1 MSDHEVVIRGF
12 AHAFDTDAD
21 DGRRERFAPGAF
33 RWRSLRLISEHGWQD
48 GVYARTSD
56 GSLSAWQDRYGLAF
70 EATMPLDR
78 ESARL
83 GAFVRTGEARLSY
96 GGLVCGKVAGDV
108 IRDCWISELS
118 VVRHPAYPGTAAWV
132 AGDEEL
138 MPPHLA
144 DLERRWRAGRRQ
156 PVQVS
161 GFGARAPSAALPVYA
176 LAADYRAAYQAWAD
190 NIRERL
196 HRRLPRYYGIG

>member
-1 MSDHEVVIRGF
+1 MPDHEVVIRGF
-12 AHAFDTDAD
+12 AHAFDRPAD

-33 RWRSLRLISEHGWQD
+33 RWRSLRLIFEHGWQD

-56 GSLSAWQDRYGLAF
+56 RSLSAWQDRYGLAF
-70 EATMPLDR
+70 EARLPLTR

-118 VVRHPAYPGTAAWV
+118 VVRYPAYPGTAAWI
-132 AGDEEL
+132 AGDEDDL
-138 MPPHLA
+138 PPYLA
-144 DLERRWRAGRRQ
+144 GLERRWRAGRHQ

-161 GFGARAPSAALPVYA
+161 GFGAPAPNAELPVYA
-176 LAADYRAAYQAWAD
+176 LAADYRAAYQAWAGS
-190 NIRERL
+190 IRERL
-196 HRRLPRYYGIG
+196 RRQLPRYYGVG